1 MNVPTI
7 LVVDDDDSVREVTQ
21 MSLEI
26 VAGWRVLSA
35 DGGQAALDL
44 VRAHRP
50 DAVLLDVMMPG
61 MDGPTTLR
69 HLQADPVT
77 RDIPV
82 VLLTAK
88 VQVGHVQVWDS
99 LPVAGVIPKPFN
111 PATLS
116 AQIDDLVAAHR
127 IAAGTPEQQHSA

>member
-21 MSLEI
+21 MSLEV
-26 VAGWRVLSA
+26 VAGWRVLAA

-69 HLQADPVT
+69 HLQADPAT
-77 RDIPV
+77 ADIPV

-88 VQVGHVQVWDS
+88 VRAGEREGWAELAVH
-99 LPVAGVIPKPFN
+99 GVIAKPFD
-111 PATLS
+111 PMTLHSQVATLLGWD
-116 AQIDDLVAAHR
+116 ADPA
-127 IAAGTPEQQHSA
+127 PEPR

>member
-1 MNVPTI
+1 MSVPTI

-26 VAGWRVLSA
+26 VAGWRVLAA

-44 VRAHRP
+44 VRSHRP

-61 MDGPTTLR
+61 MDGPTTLG
-69 HLQADPVT
+69 HLQADPAT

-88 VQVGHVQVWDS
+88 VRAGEREGWGELAVH
-99 LPVAGVIPKPFN
+99 GVIAKPFDPMTLHRQVAELLGWDA
-111 PATLS
+111 PA
-116 AQIDDLVAAHR
+116 
-127 IAAGTPEQQHSA
+127 